1 MDRRSADARKARH
14 EKPGLEAPQS
24 ASAQDLFDIYLRQS
38 FLDGT
43 GSLKKALD
51 SLERDIIGHVLEMT
65 KGNQNN
71 AAKIL
76 GIKPTTLHYK
86 LRRLGF
92 TRVHR
97 VEPAVFPASPMTPAA
112 SPEDPLPPKK

>member
-14 EKPGLEAPQS
+14 EKSGPEAPPG
-24 ASAQDLFDIYLRQS
+24 ASARELFDAYLRQG
-38 FLDGT
+38 FLDGSI
-43 GSLKKALD
+43 SLKRALD
-51 SLERDIIGHVLEMT
+51 VLERDIIGHVLELT

-71 AAKIL
+71 AAKML
-76 GIKPTTLHYK
+76 GLKPTTLHYK

-97 VEPAVFPASPMTPAA
+97 IDADVLPAPTQAPVVAPEGLLAA
-112 SPEDPLPPKK
+112 KK